1 MREFLQD
8 PFFNTAASF
17 MSDAMGQA
25 DAFFGGGPVAPAR
38 VARVPRGPARVPRQ
52 PAYAPHDALP
62 GAGAV
67 VPRRPGYNYFL
78 ALDEPPRV
86 EPARPRAPLRPRDI
100 KPTLPKSRQPA
111 RARDSTSE
119 PPGPASR
126 HAQGC
131 GGGRQS
137 GSGNGTT
144 STTTSCSSS
153 GGSSGSRQD
162 ARMRRRDPE
171 LMPAV
176 TVNDARLHHAR
187 HLPPH
192 AAAPEPVLATRTIRT
207 GRSLTIVQKLDHAH
221 ADKQQEPG
229 SPKSEP
235 ERVFRAAGWDPIM
248 TQQLEREI
256 VQRNLKVRWDEIAGL
271 QNAKTI
277 LQEAMV
283 LPALMPEFFKGIR
296 RPWKGIL
303 MVGPPGTGKTMLAK
317 AVATECG
324 STFFNVSSSVLTSK
338 YRGDSEKIVRLLFDM
353 AKFYAPSTI
362 FIDEV
367 DSLCSVRGADSEHEA
382 SRRFKSEL
390 LIHMDGLD
398 AEQQEEGKYVM
409 VLAATNHPWDI
420 DEAFRRRFEKRIYIQ
435 LPDETTRRALLE
447 LCLKTLAVE
456 NDIDV
461 SNLAQRL
468 DGYSGADI
476 TNVCRNAAMMSVRR
490 EIAGRTAEEIKNIKK
505 EDIDLPVTAQDFE
518 DALARCKASVS
529 KKDVERYEQW
539 MGEYESC

>member
-1 MREFLQD
+1 MVTTVCKEREREGVLCD
-8 PFFNTAASF
+8 
-17 MSDAMGQA
+17 
-25 DAFFGGGPVAPAR
+25 R
-38 VARVPRGPARVPRQ
+38 
-52 PAYAPHDALP
+52 
-62 GAGAV
+62 
-67 VPRRPGYNYFL
+67 YNYFL

-144 STTTSCSSS
+144 STTTTSCSSS

-192 AAAPEPVLATRTIRT
+192 AAGPEP
-207 GRSLTIVQKLDHAH
+207 
-221 ADKQQEPG
+221 
-229 SPKSEP
+229 SEP

-283 LPALMPEFFKGIR
+283 LPVLMPEFFKGIR

-398 AEQQEEGKYVM
+398 AEQHEEGKYVM

-490 EIAGRTAEEIKNIKK
+490 EIAGRTTEEIKNIKK